1 MLNLLEC
8 KTQTLLMI
16 KMARIETLFYFIKP
30 IPFPCLG
37 VRAPNV
43 LPVVIAVANCFSLD
57 GCLRFQIGMFKRNKH
72 LVPNAHP
79 SSIKLPIVN

>member
-16 KMARIETLFYFIKP
+16 KVARIETLFYFIKP
-30 IPFPCLG
+30 IPFSCL
-37 VRAPNV
+37 RAPNV

-57 GCLRFQIGMFKRNKH
+57 GCLRFQIGMFKK
-72 LVPNAHP
+72 
-79 SSIKLPIVN
+79 K